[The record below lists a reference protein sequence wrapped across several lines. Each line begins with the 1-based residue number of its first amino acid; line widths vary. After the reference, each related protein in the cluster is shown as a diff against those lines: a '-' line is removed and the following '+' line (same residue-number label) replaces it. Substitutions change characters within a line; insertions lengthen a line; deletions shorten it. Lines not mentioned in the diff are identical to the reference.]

1 MKLIAAC
8 AVSTG
13 LEGIKDTQNSPNPP
27 NSPHDAYLEVANDA
41 DPCTL
46 ELQGITRIHLHFPR
60 FSDGR
65 AFSQAFL
72 LRRRL
77 GFQGDIYA
85 TGDVLVD
92 QLGQMQRSGFTHA
105 VLRSD
110 QPLALAQ
117 QVLAN
122 HPPLVLGA
130 YQGDAAMQVAPH
142 FVTSLSA
149 FAAA

>member
-13 LEGIKDTQNSPNPP
+13 LEGINDLQNAPNLP
-27 NSPHDAYLEVANDA
+27 NEAHLDVANDA
-41 DPCTL
+41 DPRTL

-105 VLRSD
+105 VLRCD

-122 HPPLVLGA
+122 HPPLMLGA
-130 YQGDAAMQVAPH
+130 YQGDAAVQMSPH
-142 FVTSLSA
+142 FVKRFSP

>member
-13 LEGIKDTQNSPNPP
+13 LEGIKDTQIAPNLP
-27 NSPHDAYLEVANDA
+27 NEAHLDVANDA
-41 DPCTL
+41 NPRTL
-46 ELQGITRIHLHFPR
+46 ELQGVTRIHLHFPL

-77 GFQGDIYA
+77 GFQGEIYA

-110 QPLALAQ
+110 QPLALAR

-122 HPPLVLGA
+122 HPPLALGA
-130 YQGDAAMQVAPH
+130 YQGDAAVQMAPH
-142 FVTSLSA
+142 FVTSSSA